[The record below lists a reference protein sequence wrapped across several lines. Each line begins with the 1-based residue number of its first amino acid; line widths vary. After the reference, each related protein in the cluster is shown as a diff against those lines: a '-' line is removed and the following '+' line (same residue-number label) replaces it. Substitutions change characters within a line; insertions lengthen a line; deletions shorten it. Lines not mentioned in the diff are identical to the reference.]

1 MKLDKLI
8 EDLLAIQEELKEQ
21 DVDTSEVDVLA
32 GIQPSYP
39 LTGVVLGAVSGET
52 LAEAVQED
60 GGELDDNMRR
70 AVWVATDQVSSYSD
84 YRPYAPRPLWEV
96 VR

>member
-8 EDLLAIQEELKEQ
+8 EDLLAIQEELKED

-39 LTGVVLGAVSGET
+39 LTGVVLGAIYGQT
-52 LAEAVQED
+52 LADDQEIELGEAE
-60 GGELDDNMRR
+60 RK
-70 AVWVATDQVSSYSD
+70 AVWVGTDQVSSYSQ
-84 YRPYAPRPLWEV
+84 YNPYAPRPLWEAMG
-96 VR
+96 

>member
-1 MKLDKLI
+1 MKLDRLI

-39 LTGVVLGAVSGET
+39 LTGVVLGAISGET
-52 LAEAVQED
+52 LAEHVD
-60 GGELDDNMRR
+60 GELDDNMRR

-84 YRPYAPRPLWEV
+84 YRPYAPRPLWEAI
-96 VR
+96 R

>member
-8 EDLLAIQEELKEQ
+8 EDLLAIQEELKSN

-39 LTGVVLGAVSGET
+39 LTGVVLGAISGED
-52 LAEAVQED
+52 LAEHTE
-60 GGELDDNMRR
+60 ELDENFRK
-70 AVWVATDQVSSYSD
+70 AVWVATDQVSSYSE
-84 YRPYAPRPLWEV
+84 YRPYAPRPLWEAL
-96 VR
+96 R

>member
-8 EDLLAIQEELKEQ
+8 EDLLAIQEDLKESG
-21 DVDTSEVDVLA
+21 VDTSEVDVLA

-39 LTGVVLGAVSGET
+39 LTGVVLGAISGEE
-52 LAEAVQED
+52 LADHTED
-60 GGELDDNMRR
+60 LDDNMRR

-84 YRPYAPRPLWEV
+84 YRPYAPRPLWEA